1 MIRVTQ
7 RGTKRGTKRHAEVIR
22 GHQRPSGA
30 HEGRQPDAQ
39 VDVISV
45 SELERRAP
53 SNPLSVRRHGVPFGP
68 FPGEGEALDTTLG
81 RSLHSPLDEE
91 APSAGAISR
100 RNQPAQSA
108 TPSADPISRRHQRA
122 QSAIRG
128 RHHLH
133 DPVDEDPRRV
143 DVVWVERPR
152 GHELLHLP
160 RGGN

>member
-1 MIRVTQ
+1 M
-7 RGTKRGTKRHAEVIR
+7 KRARAE
-22 GHQRPSGA
+22 GGPGA
-30 HEGRQPDAQ
+30 LSEAAQPPRRR
-39 VDVISV
+39 
-45 SELERRAP
+45 ELERRAP
-53 SNPLSVRRHGVPFGP
+53 SNPLSIRRHGVPFGP

-81 RSLHSPLDEE
+81 RSLHNPLDEE
-91 APSAGAISR
+91 APSAGVIR
-100 RNQPAQSA
+100 GRN
-108 TPSADPISRRHQRA
+108 QRA

-160 RGGN
+160 RGGK